1 MKLLLREYNVT
12 PIKEKRDSVT
22 VQLEGDKVLYNDRV
36 IEDKTKI
43 DAFVSFINENKE
55 AIVKLNEQHISNYKG
70 GRQKAI
76 NIIFD
81 GDEKVYNITGN
92 TNVVESA
99 GLYSL
104 IKAKLGEVIKE

>member
-36 IEDKTKI
+36 IEDKAKI

-55 AIVKLNEQHISNYKG
+55 VIIKLNEPNYKG

-81 GDEKVYNITGN
+81 GDEKIYSIIGN